1 MMRGFSGL
9 PGGPGG
15 GGGEA
20 PDCGTCLKNAWNSV
34 PAWNRAVMILPIIL
48 YVGSLVAPIVAYYTA
63 CIPVLVYSKFE
74 GKWEKS
80 PVRFLA
86 HQQLTVISFS
96 VETAHWRMVPP
107 ATHNAPIRPLFI
119 RSARSTRREENRHCP
134 ILLQILD
141 CLDHDYGLVRGDH
154 RNLGVWRDNSCRRTL
169 VDALRR
175 PCH

>member
-20 PDCGTCLKNAWNSV
+20 PDCGTCIKNAWNSV
-34 PAWNRAVMILPIIL
+34 PAWNRAVMILPVIL

-74 GKWEKS
+74 GKWVKS

-86 HQQLTVISFS
+86 NQQLTVISFS
-96 VETAHWRMVPP
+96 VETTNWRMVPP

-119 RSARSTRREENRHCP
+119 RSAWSTRREENWHSP

-141 CLDHDYGLVRGDH
+141 CLDHNYGLVRGH
-154 RNLGVWRDNSCRRTL
+154 HCNIGVWRDNSCRRTL
-169 VDALRR
+169 VDALCR